1 MRSIEWRDGDIVII
15 DQTLLPGRLEYRTLS
30 DTNAV
35 AEAIVAL
42 RIRGAPA
49 LGIIGGLG
57 VAQAARRPIAAS
69 PIARLE
75 RAEQA
80 ATALASTRPTAVNL
94 AWGIDRVLAKGRAI
108 PATAGALRIAQAM
121 VDEALAIQSEDAEAC
136 AAMAKHAQEFF
147 EPKAVVLTHC
157 NTGFLCTG
165 GVGTA
170 LGAIRYAHDAGLG
183 IVVVATETRPLL
195 QGARLTAWELS
206 RLGIPHALVV
216 DGAAPG
222 LIARGEVSLVVVG
235 ADRIAA
241 NGDVANKVGTYP
253 LALAASAAGVPFVVV
268 APTSTVDL
276 SVSGGKAIPVE
287 ERAPNEVTSIFGSQP
302 IAPAGTQAINPAFD
316 ITPAS
321 LITAIVTEKGIARAP
336 FGASLRQMAGG
347 ARAPGRPQ
355 PKTRPAVKRATA
367 KPRAKAKS
375 PKAKA
380 KKPATRSASVA
391 SKKRATASKRS
402 TGAKRARPGKKRAR
416 PTKAKRAPTR
426 RR

>member
-1 MRSIEWRDGDIVII
+1 
-15 DQTLLPGRLEYRTLS
+15 
-30 DTNAV
+30 
-35 AEAIVAL
+35 
-42 RIRGAPA
+42 
-49 LGIIGGLG
+49 
-57 VAQAARRPIAAS
+57 
-69 PIARLE
+69 
-75 RAEQA
+75 
-80 ATALASTRPTAVNL
+80 
-94 AWGIDRVLAKGRAI
+94 
-108 PATAGALRIAQAM
+108 M
-121 VDEALAIQSEDAEAC
+121 VDEALAIQSEDEQAC
-136 AAMAKHAQEFF
+136 SAMAKHAQEFF

-268 APTSTVDL
+268 APTSTIDL
-276 SVSGGKAIPVE
+276 SVADGKAIPVE
-287 ERAPNEVTSIFGSQP
+287 ERASNEVTSILGSHP

-336 FGASLRQMAGG
+336 FASALAQMAGRG
-347 ARAPGRPQ
+347 RALRAAA
-355 PKTRPAVKRATA
+355 PKPRVAVKQRAKS
-367 KPRAKAKS
+367 KPRAKPKPKPPWKAKQR
-375 PKAKA
+375 AKA
-380 KKPATRSASVA
+380 KPPKSKA
-391 SKKRATASKRS
+391 KKRAS
-402 TGAKRARPGKKRAR
+402 P
-416 PTKAKRAPTR
+416 PR
-426 RR
+426 RRAKPAPKRRR